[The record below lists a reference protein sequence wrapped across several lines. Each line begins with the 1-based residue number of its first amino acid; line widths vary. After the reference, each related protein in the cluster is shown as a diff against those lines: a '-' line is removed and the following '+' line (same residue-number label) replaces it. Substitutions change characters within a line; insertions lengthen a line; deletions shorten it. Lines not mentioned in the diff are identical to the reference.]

1 MMIDSQKILEKI
13 KEEKIKPTPKW
24 HFLLKNY
31 FIWAAFAISVLI
43 GSLSF
48 SVILY
53 ILTDSNW
60 DIYKYLDKNF
70 AEYLLLSLPYF
81 WILFIIGFILLS
93 YYNYKHTKKGYK
105 YASYLVIILSVVI
118 SFVFG
123 GTLFAF
129 GLGEKIDQA
138 LSNNIPY
145 YQQKIIE
152 NKIERWHHPEKG
164 LLIGT
169 VEEAISDEEVIVKDF
184 ENKEWLVK
192 LEEKIPKEIME
203 QRINKEIRMI
213 GEKENEGKFNA
224 KNLRG
229 CKRGCEIQMQLRKE
243 MMGEIKE
250 KMEEKRRNIMEHKE
264 DEDKDEHDD
273 NKKEDHDNDK
283 EDGDENKE

>member
-13 KEEKIKPTPKW
+13 KEKKIKPTPKW

-48 SVILY
+48 SVMLY

-60 DIYKYLDKNF
+60 GIYKYLDKNF

-81 WILFIIGFILLS
+81 WILFIIAFILLS

-129 GLGEKIDQA
+129 GLGEKIDQV

-152 NKIERWHHPEKG
+152 DKIEKWHHPEKG

-169 VEEAISDEEVIVKDF
+169 VEKAISDEEVIVKDF
-184 ENKEWLVK
+184 EKKEWKVK
-192 LEEKIPKEIME
+192 LEEKIPKEILE
-203 QRINKEIRMI
+203 KRINQEIRMI
-213 GEKENEGKFNA
+213 GKKQGEEGFAAKAIKGCRRDCKMKNGLHVQKIQEIKNKIEEIRNRHEEDSKNKQEKENNDK
-224 KNLRG
+224 
-229 CKRGCEIQMQLRKE
+229 
-243 MMGEIKE
+243 
-250 KMEEKRRNIMEHKE
+250 H
-264 DEDKDEHDD
+264 DEDKKNDNEHGE
-273 NKKEDHDNDK
+273 K
-283 EDGDENKE
+283 